1 MNVAVQLADKPVFWT
16 KADGGRWLDL
26 KEVRLPDWACQ
37 ESPALAACLAA
48 GGYAVVSAPPEVVA
62 VVRELCPTAK
72 IVTPSRIRSTL
83 RAKGFQAVLNS
94 GSTQQ
99 QMQVGPPASASL
111 ATSASSL
118 GPAS

>member
-1 MNVAVQLADKPVFWT
+1 MQLADKHVFWT

-26 KEVRLPDWACQ
+26 REARLPDRACQ
-37 ESPALAACLAA
+37 ENPALAACLAA
-48 GGYAVVSAPPEVVA
+48 GGYPVVSAPPEVVA
-62 VVRELCPTAK
+62 AARELCPTAK

-83 RAKGFQAVLNS
+83 RARGFQAVLNS
-94 GSTQQ
+94 GSAQQ

-111 ATSASSL
+111 ATSASFP